1 MIERLVGERGKGVVG
16 VEEKDLVKQGLG
28 QDWAFSISRI

>member
-1 MIERLVGERGKGVVG
+1 MIKRLVGERGKGVVG

-28 QDWAFSISRI
+28 QDWPFQC